1 MISPEIKELTAA
13 LSLISEGGFAGAAS
27 ALGITQPAVSLRIA
41 KLEQICGFPLFHR
54 RTDGAALTPEGEQL
68 LPLIREV
75 EAEFSQVLRRLWYWQ
90 RAECG
95 EVLLLADG
103 SQEALALRKE
113 DSTARPATEIWDR
126 LNPETDWEN
135 CLAEYQADI
144 VIAGSFLSGSP
155 KTGVKNSLI
164 RKENGLTAAWN
175 PDYYEFSESDFNF
188 PEAAASSV
196 ILPAIA
202 MAPGFRKFLRNWCED
217 TYGFALSEGIIAATE
232 SEAVAACRQG
242 IGVLLLPGDGEVRLG
257 LRREGLSVATAFR
270 GLLPAAFRFGI
281 HYRSGER
288 NPKVLA
294 TVESLLQRSH
304 NSLESAA
311 LRS

>member
-1 MISPEIKELTAA
+1 MIPPEIKELTAA
-13 LSLISEGGFAGAAS
+13 LSLISQGGFAGAAS

-54 RTDGAALTPEGEQL
+54 RTDGLALTPEGEKL

-75 EAEFSQVLRRLWYWQ
+75 ESEFTQVLRRLGYWQ

-95 EVLLLADG
+95 EVLVLADG
-103 SQEALALRKE
+103 SQQALAIRKDE
-113 DSTARPATEIWDR
+113 TTTRPAIEIWDR
-126 LNPETDWEN
+126 LVPEAHWEN
-135 CLAEYQADI
+135 CLADYQADI
-144 VIAGSFLSGSP
+144 VIAGSFLQDSP
-155 KTGVKNSLI
+155 KTEVKNSLI
-164 RKENGLTAAWN
+164 RKENGLTIAWN

-188 PEAAASSV
+188 PEAAASSL

-202 MAPGFRKFLRNWCED
+202 MAPGFRKFLRCWCEE
-217 TYGFALSEGIIAATE
+217 TYGFKLSEGISAPTE

-242 IGVLLLPGDGEVRLG
+242 IGVLLLPGDGEARLG
-257 LRREGLSVATAFR
+257 LRREGLSVANAFR

-294 TVESLLQRSH
+294 TVESLLQRSLG
-304 NSLESAA
+304 SLDSAD
-311 LRS
+311 L